1 MLDENHALI
10 LEFPEYKQKIHQLK
24 ENDPHFREL
33 AAEYHDLDH
42 EIRGLEENCVPTA
55 EERFSQLKLRRAE
68 LKSWLYQ
75 QLLR

>member
-1 MLDENHALI
+1 MLGENHALI
-10 LEFPEYKQKIHQLK
+10 LEFPEYKQKIQQLG
-24 ENDPHFREL
+24 ENDPHFSEL
-33 AAEYHDLDH
+33 AAEYQALDL

-55 EERFSQLKLRRAE
+55 EQRFSQLTLRRAE

>member
-1 MLDENHALI
+1 MLGENHALI
-10 LEFPEYKQKIHQLK
+10 LEFPEYKQKIQQLG
-24 ENDPHFREL
+24 ENDPHFSEL
-33 AAEYHDLDH
+33 ATEYQALDL

-55 EERFSQLKLRRAE
+55 EERFNQLTLRRAE